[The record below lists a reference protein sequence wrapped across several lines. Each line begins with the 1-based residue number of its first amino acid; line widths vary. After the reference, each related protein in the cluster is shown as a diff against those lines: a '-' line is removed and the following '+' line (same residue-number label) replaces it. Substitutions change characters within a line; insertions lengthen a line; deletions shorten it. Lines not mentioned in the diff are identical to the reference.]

1 MNKLV
6 SIITPSYNSAKYI
19 AETIQ
24 SVQNQTYTNWEMI
37 IVDDCS
43 TDDTEKIIKE
53 IQQIDFR
60 IFFYK
65 LDRNS
70 GSGVARNF
78 AVEKANGNY
87 IAFLDS
93 DDLWKPNKL
102 LRQLTFMKNNN
113 LPITF
118 SFYEKINEKGSLL
131 NKTVCSPKAIS
142 YRMLF
147 YCNWI
152 GNLTGIYSVDFF
164 GKISITSF
172 RKRQDWAL
180 WLTLIKQVK
189 NVIPVPESLAY
200 YRVRKDSISASKI
213 KLIENNYLIYRN
225 FHNNNWLFANLN
237 TLLFLI
243 NQLFFK
249 PIFTKN
255 RKL

>member
-78 AVEKANGNY
+78 SVEKANGNY
-87 IAFLDS
+87 IAFLD
-93 DDLWKPNKL
+93 
-102 LRQLTFMKNNN
+102 
-113 LPITF
+113 
-118 SFYEKINEKGSLL
+118 
-131 NKTVCSPKAIS
+131 
-142 YRMLF
+142 
-147 YCNWI
+147 
-152 GNLTGIYSVDFF
+152 
-164 GKISITSF
+164 
-172 RKRQDWAL
+172 
-180 WLTLIKQVK
+180 
-189 NVIPVPESLAY
+189 
-200 YRVRKDSISASKI
+200 
-213 KLIENNYLIYRN
+213 
-225 FHNNNWLFANLN
+225 
-237 TLLFLI
+237 
-243 NQLFFK
+243 
-249 PIFTKN
+249 
-255 RKL
+255 